1 MQLPQLRL
9 IPVTVTAVALLFGLK
24 VTEVWHGASVAF
36 VSTAGAETAKPDAA
50 KSDAAKE
57 EHGKPAAA
65 KPEAANTEA
74 AKPELA
80 RDERGKAEP
89 AKAEA
94 RAAKPDVASYTEAEV
109 EVLQNL
115 TARREALAT
124 RDAEL
129 DMREKLLSVA
139 EKRVDERIAELKK
152 LEAKINALVRQRDEE
167 EEKNLRSLV
176 KVYENMKPKDAA
188 RIFEKLEL
196 DTLLGVVERMKEAKL
211 APVLAEMDASR
222 AQQLTVELA
231 KGRQLPGPKP
241 AKAG

>member
-1 MQLPQLRL
+1 M
-9 IPVTVTAVALLFGLK
+9 
-24 VTEVWHGASVAF
+24 
-36 VSTAGAETAKPDAA
+36 
-50 KSDAAKE
+50 
-57 EHGKPAAA
+57 
-65 KPEAANTEA
+65 
-74 AKPELA
+74 A

>member
-1 MQLPQLRL
+1 MRLPQLRL
-9 IPVTVTAVALLFGLK
+9 VPVTLAAVALLFGLK

-36 VSTAGAETAKPDAA
+36 VSVAGAETAKP
-50 KSDAAKE
+50 
-57 EHGKPAAA
+57 
-65 KPEAANTEA
+65 EA
-74 AKPELA
+74 AKAEIAKATPA
-80 RDERGKAEP
+80 RAEP
-89 AKAEA
+89 ARSET
-94 RAAKPDVASYTEAEV
+94 RKPDVANYTEAEV

-115 TARREALAT
+115 TARREALAA
-124 RDAEL
+124 RDTEL
-129 DMREKLLSVA
+129 DMREKLLNVA
-139 EKRVDERIAELKK
+139 EKRIDERIAELKK
-152 LEAKINALVRQRDEE
+152 LEARINALVRQRDEE

-196 DTLLGVVERMKEAKL
+196 ETLLGVVERMKEAKL
-211 APVLAEMDASR
+211 APVLAEMDSGR

>member
-1 MQLPQLRL
+1 MQFPQLRL

-24 VTEVWHGASVAF
+24 VSEVWHGASVAF

-50 KSDAAKE
+50 KPAPAKPE
-57 EHGKPAAA
+57 AA
-65 KPEAANTEA
+65 KPEAAKDEQGKPA
-74 AKPELA
+74 PAKP
-80 RDERGKAEP
+80 DP
-89 AKAEA
+89 AKADA
-94 RAAKPDVASYTEAEV
+94 RAGKPDVASYTEAEV

-115 TARREALAT
+115 TARREALAA